1 MMPGLSPKKMEAM
14 MKQMGIQQQ
23 NIDASQVIIKKTD
36 GTNIIIENPEVTKI
50 NMQGNKSFQITGD
63 VREET
68 QELEISDED
77 IQAVMEK
84 TGASEDEA
92 REALEK
98 TGDLAEAIMELS

>member
-84 TGASEDEA
+84 TGASEDDA

>member
-36 GTNIIIENPEVTKI
+36 GTNTIIENPQVTKI
-50 NMQGNKSFQITGD
+50 NMQGNQSFQITGD
-63 VREET
+63 VREESEALT
-68 QELEISDED
+68 ISEED
-77 IQAVMEK
+77 IKAVMEK
-84 TGASEDEA
+84 TNASESQA
-92 REALEK
+92 KAALEK

>member
-1 MMPGLSPKKMEAM
+1 MPGLSPKKMEAM